1 MSSSNPSSLSGF
13 HNAPVSKAL
22 LIFSVASTFL
32 CEAIPRVAPFV
43 FLTSRDDLIN
53 KGQVWRLITSLLP
66 CDSLPAGLATWLLL
80 YWFRIFERQL
90 GSSKYAAYVT
100 FSAIVA
106 VITRLLLIAL
116 PRNGIVG
123 VAGFSAGPAFIALGL
138 VPLYALKVPTL
149 IPEYFRLCGLR
160 FSDKSLTYL
169 LVAQLV
175 FSDGARSII
184 PASVSLIGGLLYA
197 NDVLGLQSR
206 LRFPI
211 SVRTFCKRHI
221 LPLVESNGIDSPFL
235 GGGMAGGSGGA
246 GAPSAQRGGMDTDA
260 AGRFNGGGR
269 LGGNLTQRRPASIP
283 DSMQNFGGGGGGGGG
298 GVPVGPEPSAEAVE
312 RICAM
317 GFGREQ
323 AITAL
328 RRSFGDEAAAINFIL
343 AD

>member
-1 MSSSNPSSLSGF
+1 LTTNRTMSSPNPSSLSGF

-22 LIFSVASTFL
+22 LIFSVASTFF

-80 YWFRIFERQL
+80 YWFRFFERQL

-100 FSAIVA
+100 FSAILAA
-106 VITRLLLIAL
+106 VTRLLLIAL

-184 PASVSLIGGLLYA
+184 PASVSFIGGLLYA

-221 LPLVESNGIDSPFL
+221 LPLIESNGIDSPFL

-246 GAPSAQRGGMDTDA
+246 GASAPRGVDTDA
-260 AGRFNGGGR
+260 AGRFNGGGGR
-269 LGGNLTQRRPASIP
+269 GGGNLTQRRPGSIP
-283 DSMQNFGGGGGGGGG
+283 DSMQNFGGG
-298 GVPVGPEPSAEAVE
+298 VPVGPEPSPEAVE

-323 AITAL
+323 AVAAL